1 MKPLLIAASA
11 LGLAAIAAAVL
22 TIGSPDRAGPPPR
35 PGSVTAGGFTLVSTS
50 VELPTD
56 EAVFP
61 AGPHADVVNAS
72 CTSCHSASMVLTQPP
87 LSAEQWTAEVAK
99 MRDVYRAPVA
109 EADVPAI
116 VAYLAGVSARQH
128 RR

>member
-1 MKPLLIAASA
+1 MKSLLIAASA
-11 LGLAAIAAAVL
+11 LGSIAAGAVVL
-22 TIGSPDRAGPPPR
+22 TPGSPAASPR
-35 PGSVTAGGFTLVSTS
+35 PGSVTAGGFTLASTA
-50 VELPTD
+50 VDLPVD
-56 EAVFP
+56 EALFP

-109 EADVPAI
+109 EADVPTI
-116 VAYLAGVSARQH
+116 IAYLAGVSAGQ
-128 RR
+128 RRR